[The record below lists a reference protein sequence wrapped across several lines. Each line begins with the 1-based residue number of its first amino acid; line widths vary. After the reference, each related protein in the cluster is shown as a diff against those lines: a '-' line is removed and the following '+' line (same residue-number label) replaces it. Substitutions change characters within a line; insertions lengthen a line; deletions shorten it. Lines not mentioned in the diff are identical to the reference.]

1 MIKRWIQR
9 IRILAVVVVI
19 GIAGSTL
26 AASKEPPQVLWPHST
41 VNAAASGADS
51 LVDDTVLQAVSES
64 LDRQLHVLEEQGKV
78 PFTIKETDDSF
89 TEDVTENGLVTMLP
103 IIQNDECFLSHYTIH
118 GKSFYKAVVMTQ
130 IDVNFCYYP
139 GSGNSLRILHTI
151 PLTGY
156 AVIGTNGEYTSPI
169 SKQELREQFIANAKQ
184 LIRQDLQ
191 FKNKRFLKDLDFR
204 MVTPDT
210 YQVTRVDVSS
220 EAARQFYG
228 EHLAEA
234 QALIASAFTSQY
246 AAAHDNI
253 TMLPS
258 VIGGKWQEDAAKK
271 TYQLSLGDTG
281 KYLVMERANHE
292 ITLDLSRVAAFDI
305 PIKRETGVYKKKG
318 YAADI
323 QNKTERKTGTA
334 VVQRLML
341 GDSNSNEVRY
351 DLNGILAEVLT
362 LAAKNAAAN

>member
-1 MIKRWIQR
+1 MRKTWIQQ
-9 IRILAVVVVI
+9 IRILAVVVTVAVTSSI
-19 GIAGSTL
+19 LTEA
-26 AASKEPPQVLWPHST
+26 KEPPQVLWPHST
-41 VNAAASGADS
+41 VNAATSGADS
-51 LVDDTVLQAVSES
+51 LVDSTVLQSVSEN
-64 LDRQLHVLEEQGKV
+64 LDRQLHVLEKQGKV
-78 PFTIKETDDSF
+78 PFTIKETEDSF
-89 TEDVTENGLVTMLP
+89 TEDVTENGLVTILP

-118 GKSFYKAVVMTQ
+118 GRTFYKAVVMTQ

-169 SKQELREQFIANAKQ
+169 SKQELQKQFIANVKQ
-184 LIRQDLQ
+184 LIQQDLQ

-228 EHLAEA
+228 EHMEEA

-246 AAAHDNI
+246 AAVHDDI

-258 VIGGKWQEDAAKK
+258 VVGGKWQEDAAKK
-271 TYQLSLGDTG
+271 TYQLSLGDSG
-281 KYLVMERANHE
+281 KYLVMEKANHE

-318 YAADI
+318 YVADI
-323 QNKTERKTGTA
+323 YNKTERKKGTA

-341 GDSNSNEVRY
+341 GESNRNEVRY

>member
-130 IDVNFCYYP
+130 IDVNF
-139 GSGNSLRILHTI
+139 
-151 PLTGY
+151 
-156 AVIGTNGEYTSPI
+156 
-169 SKQELREQFIANAKQ
+169 
-184 LIRQDLQ
+184 
-191 FKNKRFLKDLDFR
+191 
-204 MVTPDT
+204 
-210 YQVTRVDVSS
+210 
-220 EAARQFYG
+220 
-228 EHLAEA
+228 
-234 QALIASAFTSQY
+234 
-246 AAAHDNI
+246 
-253 TMLPS
+253 
-258 VIGGKWQEDAAKK
+258 
-271 TYQLSLGDTG
+271 
-281 KYLVMERANHE
+281 
-292 ITLDLSRVAAFDI
+292 
-305 PIKRETGVYKKKG
+305 
-318 YAADI
+318 
-323 QNKTERKTGTA
+323 
-334 VVQRLML
+334 
-341 GDSNSNEVRY
+341 
-351 DLNGILAEVLT
+351 
-362 LAAKNAAAN
+362 